1 MERVAEVKRETKE
14 TSIVVRLNLDNA
26 TKRDISTGIP
36 FFDHMLN
43 SMAFHGNFGLVIHAH
58 GDLDV
63 DFHHT
68 VEDVGLVLGD
78 AFLNVFRQN
87 NQINRF
93 GFAVI
98 PMDDALSEVV
108 VDVGGRP
115 YLHYTGDYVQQLIR
129 DFDVSL
135 LREFFYALSVRA
147 RINLHINV
155 RYGVNT
161 HHIAESIF
169 KALGKALREA
179 YTLSSD
185 SSVTGISA
193 KGLI

>member
-1 MERVAEVKRETKE
+1 MERVAEIKRETRE
-14 TSIVVRLNLDNA
+14 TKVVVRLNLDNA
-26 TKRDISTGIP
+26 TEIDISTGIP
-36 FFDHMLN
+36 FFDHMLH
-43 SMAFHGNFGLVIHAH
+43 SMAFHGGLGLMIRAE
-58 GDLDV
+58 GDLEV

-78 AFLNVFRQN
+78 AFFRIFDQSGK
-87 NQINRF
+87 INRF

-115 YLHYTGDYVQQLIR
+115 YLHYVADYAQPTVGK
-129 DFDVSL
+129 FDISL
-135 LREFFYALSVRA
+135 LREFFYALSIRA

-155 RYGVNT
+155 RYGINA

-169 KALGKALREA
+169 KALGRALRAA
-179 YTLSSD
+179 YTPSN
-185 SSVTGISA
+185 SSVTGIST